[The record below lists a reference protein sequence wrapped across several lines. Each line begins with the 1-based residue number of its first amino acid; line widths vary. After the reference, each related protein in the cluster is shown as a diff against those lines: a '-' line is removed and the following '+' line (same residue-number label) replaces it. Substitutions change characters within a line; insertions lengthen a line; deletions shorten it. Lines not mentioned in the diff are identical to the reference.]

1 MVDST
6 PSKSHGGIASSPNS
20 SEPEFK
26 ITPWEVEGEIDYN
39 KVIEKFG
46 TQPIDS
52 QIIEKLSENRRG
64 SSSYAKTA
72 GIFFPS

>member
-6 PSKSHGGIASSPNS
+6 PSKSHGGIGSSTNS

-26 ITPWEVEGEIDYN
+26 MTPWEVEGEIDYN

-46 TQPIDS
+46 TQ
-52 QIIEKLSENRRG
+52 Q
-64 SSSYAKTA
+64 YT
-72 GIFFPS
+72 